1 MYLDFKTLLQDV
13 IFFSLIEKLQVTNVV
28 VCLKQMI
35 LKEFSEKSYLIK
47 EKEEPKGEREKK
59 ISPLSCLSLCF
70 SFPPSLSSLLS
81 SVCVCV
87 YKVNFLLLRVIL
99 KKKRNIFSVAPP
111 RIFFFS

>member
-1 MYLDFKTLLQDV
+1 
-13 IFFSLIEKLQVTNVV
+13 
-28 VCLKQMI
+28 MI

-47 EKEEPKGEREKK
+47 EKEDPKGEREKK
-59 ISPLSCLSLCF
+59 MSPLSCLSLCF

-99 KKKRNIFSVAPP
+99 KKKEYFLSRPP
-111 RIFFFS
+111 PEFFF

>member
-1 MYLDFKTLLQDV
+1 
-13 IFFSLIEKLQVTNVV
+13 
-28 VCLKQMI
+28 MI

-59 ISPLSCLSLCF
+59 MSPLSCLSLCF

-99 KKKRNIFSVAPP
+99 KKKGIFSQSSPP
-111 RIFFFS
+111 EFFLVEQKKSYNLLNKKFGLKEKKENV